1 MDLPRT
7 GAQHASRLAA
17 AALAAALAACA
28 APAAGPAPEPA
39 AAPAPGQGYFA
50 GIDDL
55 PLAPGMVERPGE
67 RTSFETVAGRI
78 EARGA
83 AGRAS
88 REAVALFYA
97 QALPQLGWQPQRDG
111 GYARGGERLGLEFS
125 SPPEDAGLLLLR
137 ILITPG

>member
-1 MDLPRT
+1 MDLPRI
-7 GAQHASRLAA
+7 GAPIVLRLAA

-28 APAAGPAPEPA
+28 APAPGPAPA
-39 AAPAPGQGYFA
+39 AAPAIPGEGYFA

-55 PLAPGMVERPGE
+55 PLAPGLVERPGE

-97 QALPQLGWQPQRDG
+97 QALPQLGWQPQADG
-111 GYARGGERLGLEFS
+111 TYARGGERLGLEFS
-125 SPPEDAGLLLLR
+125 NPPEDAGTLLLR

>member
-1 MDLPRT
+1 MDLPRI
-7 GAQHASRLAA
+7 AAKAASRLAG
-17 AALAAALAACA
+17 AALAACA
-28 APAAGPAPEPA
+28 APAPGPAPA
-39 AAPAPGQGYFA
+39 AAPAMPGEGYFA

-55 PLAPGMVERPGE
+55 PLAPGLVERPGE

-97 QALPQLGWQPQRDG
+97 QALPQLGWQPQADG
-111 GYARGGERLGLEFS
+111 TYARGGERLGLEFS
-125 SPPEDAGLLLLR
+125 NPPEDATTLLLR

>member
-1 MDLPRT
+1 MDLPRI
-7 GAQHASRLAA
+7 GAPIVLRLAA
-17 AALAAALAACA
+17 AVLAAALAACA
-28 APAAGPAPEPA
+28 APAPGPAPA
-39 AAPAPGQGYFA
+39 AAPAIPGEGYFA

-55 PLAPGMVERPGE
+55 PLAPGLVERPGE

-97 QALPQLGWQPQRDG
+97 QALPQLGWQPQADG
-111 GYARGGERLGLEFS
+111 TYARGGERLGLEFS
-125 SPPEDAGLLLLR
+125 NPPEDAATLLLR

>member
-1 MDLPRT
+1 MDLPRI
-7 GAQHASRLAA
+7 GAPIVLRLAA
-17 AALAAALAACA
+17 AVLAAALAACA
-28 APAAGPAPEPA
+28 APAPGPAPA
-39 AAPAPGQGYFA
+39 AAPAIPGEGYFA

-55 PLAPGMVERPGE
+55 PLAPGLVERPGE

-97 QALPQLGWQPQRDG
+97 QALPQLGWQPQADG
-111 GYARGGERLGLEFS
+111 TYARGGERLGLEFS
-125 SPPEDAGLLLLR
+125 NPPEDAGTLLLR

>member
-1 MDLPRT
+1 MDLPRI
-7 GAQHASRLAA
+7 GAPIVLRLAA

-28 APAAGPAPEPA
+28 APAPGPAPA
-39 AAPAPGQGYFA
+39 AAPAAPAEGYFA

-55 PLAPGMVERPGE
+55 PLAPGLVERPGE

-97 QALPQLGWQPQRDG
+97 QALPQLGWQPQADG
-111 GYARGGERLGLEFS
+111 TYARGGERLGLEFS
-125 SPPEDAGLLLLR
+125 NPPEDAATLLLR

>member
-1 MDLPRT
+1 MDLPRI
-7 GAQHASRLAA
+7 GAPIVPRLAA
-17 AALAAALAACA
+17 AALAATLSACA
-28 APAAGPAPEPA
+28 APAPGPAPA
-39 AAPAPGQGYFA
+39 ATVQGESYFA

-55 PLAPGMVERPGE
+55 PLAPGLVERPGE

-88 REAVALFYA
+88 REAVAAFYA
-97 QALPQLGWQPQRDG
+97 QTLPQLGWQPQRDG

-125 SPPEDAGLLLLR
+125 SPPEDAGTLLLR

>member
-1 MDLPRT
+1 MDLPRI
-7 GAQHASRLAA
+7 GAPIVLRLAA
-17 AALAAALAACA
+17 AVLAAALAACA
-28 APAAGPAPEPA
+28 APAPGPAPA
-39 AAPAPGQGYFA
+39 AAPAIPGEGYFA

-55 PLAPGMVERPGE
+55 PLAPGLVERPGE

-97 QALPQLGWQPQRDG
+97 QALPQLGWQPQADG
-111 GYARGGERLGLEFS
+111 TYARGGERLGLEFS
-125 SPPEDAGLLLLR
+125 NPPEDATTLLLR

>member
-1 MDLPRT
+1 MDLPRI
-7 GAQHASRLAA
+7 GAPIVLRLAA
-17 AALAAALAACA
+17 TVLAAALAACA
-28 APAAGPAPEPA
+28 APAPGPAPA
-39 AAPAPGQGYFA
+39 AAPAAPAEGYFA

-55 PLAPGMVERPGE
+55 PLAPGLVERPGE

-97 QALPQLGWQPQRDG
+97 QALPQLGWQPQADG
-111 GYARGGERLGLEFS
+111 TYARGGERLGLEFS
-125 SPPEDAGLLLLR
+125 NPPEDAGTLLLR

>member
-1 MDLPRT
+1 MDLPRI
-7 GAQHASRLAA
+7 GAPIVLRLAA

-28 APAAGPAPEPA
+28 APAPGPAPA
-39 AAPAPGQGYFA
+39 AAPAVPAEVYFA

-55 PLAPGMVERPGE
+55 PLAPGLVERPGE

-97 QALPQLGWQPQRDG
+97 QALPQLGWQPQADG
-111 GYARGGERLGLEFS
+111 TYARGGERLGLEFS
-125 SPPEDAGLLLLR
+125 NPPEDAATLLLR

>member
-1 MDLPRT
+1 MDLPRI
-7 GAQHASRLAA
+7 GAPIVLRLAA

-28 APAAGPAPEPA
+28 APAPGPAPA
-39 AAPAPGQGYFA
+39 AAPAIPGEGYFA

-55 PLAPGMVERPGE
+55 PLAPGLVERPGE

-97 QALPQLGWQPQRDG
+97 QALPQLGWQPQADG
-111 GYARGGERLGLEFS
+111 TYARGGERLGLEFS
-125 SPPEDAGLLLLR
+125 NPPEDASTLLLR

>member
-1 MDLPRT
+1 MDLPRI
-7 GAQHASRLAA
+7 AAKAASRLAG

-28 APAAGPAPEPA
+28 APAPGPAPA
-39 AAPAPGQGYFA
+39 AASAMPGEGYFA

-55 PLAPGMVERPGE
+55 PLAPGLVERPGE

-97 QALPQLGWQPQRDG
+97 QALPQLGWQPQADG
-111 GYARGGERLGLEFS
+111 TYARGGERLGLEFS
-125 SPPEDAGLLLLR
+125 NPPEDAGTLLLR

>member
-1 MDLPRT
+1 MDLPRI
-7 GAQHASRLAA
+7 GAPIVLRLAA

-28 APAAGPAPEPA
+28 APAPGPAPAGAP
-39 AAPAPGQGYFA
+39 AAPAEGYFA

-55 PLAPGMVERPGE
+55 PLAPGLVERPGE

-97 QALPQLGWQPQRDG
+97 QALPQLGWQPQADG
-111 GYARGGERLGLEFS
+111 TYARGGERLGLEFS
-125 SPPEDAGLLLLR
+125 NPPEDAGTLLLR

>member
-1 MDLPRT
+1 MDQPRT
-7 GAQHASRLAA
+7 GASPALRLAA

-28 APAAGPAPEPA
+28 APAPGPGPASTVPA
-39 AAPAPGQGYFA
+39 QGYFA

-55 PLAPGMVERPGE
+55 PLAPGLVERPGE

-88 REAVALFYA
+88 REAVTLFYA
-97 QALPQLGWQPQRDG
+97 QTLPQLGWQPQRDG
-111 GYARGGERLGLEFS
+111 GFARGGERLGLEFS
-125 SPPEDAGLLLLR
+125 SPPEDAGTLLLR

>member
-1 MDLPRT
+1 MDLPRI
-7 GAQHASRLAA
+7 GAPIVLRLAA
-17 AALAAALAACA
+17 AVLAAALAACA
-28 APAAGPAPEPA
+28 APAPGPAPA
-39 AAPAPGQGYFA
+39 AAPAAPAEGYFA

-55 PLAPGMVERPGE
+55 PLAPGLVERPGE

-97 QALPQLGWQPQRDG
+97 QALPQLGWQPQADG
-111 GYARGGERLGLEFS
+111 TYARGGERLGLEFS
-125 SPPEDAGLLLLR
+125 NPPEDAATLLLR

>member
-1 MDLPRT
+1 MDLPRI
-7 GAQHASRLAA
+7 AAKAASRLAG
-17 AALAAALAACA
+17 AALAATLSACA
-28 APAAGPAPEPA
+28 APAPGPAPA
-39 AAPAPGQGYFA
+39 TSGQAEGYFA

-55 PLAPGMVERPGE
+55 PLAPGLVERPGE

-97 QALPQLGWQPQRDG
+97 QALPQLGWQPQADG
-111 GYARGGERLGLEFS
+111 TYARGGERLGLEFS
-125 SPPEDAGLLLLR
+125 NPPEDATTLLLR

>member
-1 MDLPRT
+1 MDLPRI
-7 GAQHASRLAA
+7 GAPIVLRLAV

-28 APAAGPAPEPA
+28 APAPGPAPA
-39 AAPAPGQGYFA
+39 AAPAIPGEGYFA

-55 PLAPGMVERPGE
+55 PLAPGLVERPGE

-97 QALPQLGWQPQRDG
+97 QALPQLGWQPQADG
-111 GYARGGERLGLEFS
+111 TYARGGERLGLEFS
-125 SPPEDAGLLLLR
+125 NPPEDAATLLLR

>member
-1 MDLPRT
+1 MDLPRI
-7 GAQHASRLAA
+7 GAPIVLRLAA

-28 APAAGPAPEPA
+28 APAPGPAPA
-39 AAPAPGQGYFA
+39 AAPAIPGEGYFA

-55 PLAPGMVERPGE
+55 PLAPGLVERPGE

-97 QALPQLGWQPQRDG
+97 QALPQLGWQPQADG
-111 GYARGGERLGLEFS
+111 TYARGGERLGLEFS
-125 SPPEDAGLLLLR
+125 NPPEDAATLLLR

>member
-1 MDLPRT
+1 MDLPRI
-7 GAQHASRLAA
+7 GAPIVLRLAV

-28 APAAGPAPEPA
+28 APTPGPAPA
-39 AAPAPGQGYFA
+39 AAPAVPAEGYFA

-55 PLAPGMVERPGE
+55 PLAPGLVERPGE

-97 QALPQLGWQPQRDG
+97 QALPQLGWQPQADG
-111 GYARGGERLGLEFS
+111 TYARGGERLGLEFS
-125 SPPEDAGLLLLR
+125 NPPEDAATLLLR

>member
-1 MDLPRT
+1 MDLPRI
-7 GAQHASRLAA
+7 GAPIVLRLAA

-28 APAAGPAPEPA
+28 ASAPGPAPS
-39 AAPAPGQGYFA
+39 AAPAAPAEGYFA

-55 PLAPGMVERPGE
+55 PLAPGLVERPGE

-97 QALPQLGWQPQRDG
+97 QALPQLGWQPQADG
-111 GYARGGERLGLEFS
+111 TYARGGERLGLEFS
-125 SPPEDAGLLLLR
+125 NPPEDAGTLLLR

>member
-1 MDLPRT
+1 MDLPRI
-7 GAQHASRLAA
+7 GAPIVPRLAA
-17 AALAAALAACA
+17 AALAATLSACA
-28 APAAGPAPEPA
+28 APAPGPAPA
-39 AAPAPGQGYFA
+39 ATVQGEAYFA

-55 PLAPGMVERPGE
+55 PLAPGLVERPGE

-88 REAVALFYA
+88 REAVAAFYA
-97 QALPQLGWQPQRDG
+97 QTLPQLGWQPQRDG

-125 SPPEDAGLLLLR
+125 SPPEDAGTLLLR